1 MIKPGTICMIRG
13 VPADHLGHEFNGSV
27 VVANGIKRTDTDG
40 DIFYWIEPALHDSKG
55 NQFTGCRAQWLWP
68 FEDPDTLLTSALD
81 KILETV

>member
-40 DIFYWIEPALHDSKG
+40 DIFYWIEPALRDSRN

-68 FEDPDTLLTSALD
+68 FEDPDTLGLTNTS
-81 KILETV
+81 KELETV